1 MMFVVLMVSHCIC
14 CLALSPRPLVV
25 LGTPLQ
31 EARIHSKSSS
41 SSSSS
46 SSSRNNHRHPQY
58 LLPTRRSA

>member
-46 SSSRNNHRHPQY
+46 RRNHRHPQY